1 MSVGNLPPQ
10 ASVLIK
16 ITYVSELM
24 VEGENVCFNIPG
36 SVAPWKK
43 DAGLDDVT
51 QVDTLKLNACDP
63 FRWQV
68 SLTRYQFFSN

>member
-51 QVDTLKLNACDP
+51 QVL
-63 FRWQV
+63 
-68 SLTRYQFFSN
+68 